1 MKSITHDKG
10 TVLPAIRMLIGIVLP
25 IGIFAVIMLMPTPDG
40 LTAQGQRAL
49 AIMVLAV
56 VLWSTERLHIAVTG
70 LVSMVLLV
78 LFQAVGDIG
87 QALHGFS
94 QPVCYFLLGILTLGL
109 AVHKSGLAE
118 RMAISLI
125 RLSGGSPRKLYFQ
138 MLVSFAVLT
147 FALPSAS
154 TRGAILVHVYEQ
166 VLDNWQVKKSARL
179 YKAIMIAMAS
189 LNRLGSTALL
199 AGGITPVVA
208 AALVVEYGNLDDF
221 SWTGWFMLM
230 ALPFYV
236 MLMVGGLL
244 VFILYSSGF
253 KETDGVQNPDL
264 INNPVSKQEIRIGII
279 LVVTAL
285 LWFTDFA
292 HGLPPAVPALIAM
305 IVILMPKV
313 GLLDWRDFEQNLGWT
328 NFFVIATSLSLANAL
343 VTSGA
348 AGWFAELLVGGVTG
362 LGESPFLVL
371 LVMVVSAAIARLLM
385 PNIAA
390 YLALVIP
397 IVMSTGGA
405 MGLNPLICGLAVVIV
420 GDSVVFYPAGGTASV
435 FIYVRAEIRSPEVF
449 RLGIIMTVVSIATL
463 FCVALPYW
471 KLLGQTLTN

>member
-1 MKSITHDKG
+1 MKSISHNKG
-10 TVLPAIRMLIGIVLP
+10 TVFPSIRMLIGIGLP
-25 IGIFAVIMLMPTPDG
+25 ISIFAVIMLMQTPDG

-56 VLWSTERLHIAVTG
+56 VLWSTESLHIAVTG
-70 LVSMVLLV
+70 LISMVLLV
-78 LFQAVGDIG
+78 LFQGVGDIG
-87 QALHGFS
+87 EALHGFS

-253 KETDGVQNPDL
+253 KQTNGVQGPDL

-279 LVVTAL
+279 VMVTAL

-305 IVILMPKV
+305 IVILMPKI

-371 LVMVVSAAIARLLM
+371 LVMAVSAAIARLLM

-397 IVMSTGGA
+397 IAMSTGGA
-405 MGLNPLICGLAVVIV
+405 MGLNPIICGLAVVIV

-435 FIYVRAEIRSPEVF
+435 FIYIRAEIRSPEVF

-471 KLLGQTLTN
+471 SLLGQTLTN

>member
-1 MKSITHDKG
+1 MKSITRNQR
-10 TVLPAIRMLIGIVLP
+10 TALPAIRMLIGIGLP
-25 IGIFAVIMLMPTPDG
+25 VSIFAVIMLVPTPDG

-56 VLWSTERLHIAVTG
+56 VLWSTESLHIAVTG
-70 LVSMVLLV
+70 LISMVLLV
-78 LFQAVGDIG
+78 LFQGVGDIG
-87 QALHGFS
+87 EALHGFS

-125 RLSGGSPRKLYFQ
+125 RMSGGSPRKLYFQ

-166 VLDNWQVKKSARL
+166 VLENWEVKKTARL

-208 AALVVEYGNLDDF
+208 AALVVEYGNLNDF
-221 SWTGWFMLM
+221 SWTGWCVLM

-236 MLMVGGLL
+236 MLMIGGLL
-244 VFILYSSGF
+244 VFILYNSGF
-253 KETDGVQNPDL
+253 KQTNGAQGPNL
-264 INNPVSKQEIRIGII
+264 INTPVSKQEIRIGVI
-279 LVVTAL
+279 LMATAL

-305 IVILMPKV
+305 VVILMPKV

-362 LGESPFLVL
+362 LDDSPFLIL

-397 IVMSTGGA
+397 IAMSTGGA
-405 MGLNPLICGLAVVIV
+405 MGLNQIICGLAVVIV

-435 FIYVRAEIRSPEVF
+435 FIYIRAEIRSPEVF

-463 FCVALPYW
+463 FGVALPYW
-471 KLLGQTLTN
+471 GLLGHSLTN

>member
-1 MKSITHDKG
+1 MKSITRNQR
-10 TVLPAIRMLIGIVLP
+10 TALPAIRMLIGIGLP
-25 IGIFAVIMLMPTPDG
+25 VSIFAVIMLMPTPDG

-56 VLWSTERLHIAVTG
+56 VLWSTESLHIAVTG
-70 LVSMVLLV
+70 LISMVLLV
-78 LFQAVGDIG
+78 LFQGVGDIG
-87 QALHGFS
+87 EALHGFS

-125 RLSGGSPRKLYFQ
+125 RMSGGSPKKLYLQ

-166 VLDNWQVKKSARL
+166 VLENWEVKKTARL

-208 AALVVEYGNLDDF
+208 AALVVEYGNLNDF
-221 SWTGWFMLM
+221 SWTGWFLLM

-236 MLMVGGLL
+236 MLMIGGLL
-244 VFILYSSGF
+244 VFILYNSGF
-253 KETDGVQNPDL
+253 KQTNGAQGPNL
-264 INNPVSKQEIRIGII
+264 INTPVSKQEIRIGVI
-279 LVVTAL
+279 LMATAL

-305 IVILMPKV
+305 VVILMPKV

-362 LGESPFLVL
+362 LDDSPFLIL

-397 IVMSTGGA
+397 IAMSTGGA
-405 MGLNPLICGLAVVIV
+405 MGLNPIICGLAVVIV

-435 FIYVRAEIRSPEVF
+435 FIYIRAEIRSPEVF

-463 FCVALPYW
+463 FGVALPYW
-471 KLLGQTLTN
+471 GLLGHSLTN

>member
-1 MKSITHDKG
+1 MKSITRNQR
-10 TVLPAIRMLIGIVLP
+10 TALPAIRMLIGIGLP
-25 IGIFAVIMLMPTPDG
+25 VSIFAVIMLMPTPDG
-40 LTAQGQRAL
+40 LTAQGQRTL

-56 VLWSTERLHIAVTG
+56 VLWSTESLHIAVTG
-70 LVSMVLLV
+70 LISMVLLV
-78 LFQAVGDIG
+78 LFQGVGDIG
-87 QALHGFS
+87 EALHGFS

-125 RLSGGSPRKLYFQ
+125 RMSGGSPRKLYFQ

-166 VLDNWQVKKSARL
+166 VLENWEVKKTARL

-208 AALVVEYGNLDDF
+208 AALVVEYGNLNDF

-236 MLMVGGLL
+236 MLMIGGLL
-244 VFILYSSGF
+244 VFILYNSGF
-253 KETDGVQNPDL
+253 KQTNGAQGSNL
-264 INNPVSKQEIRIGII
+264 INTPVSKQEIRIGVI
-279 LVVTAL
+279 LMATAL

-305 IVILMPKV
+305 VVILMPKV

-362 LGESPFLVL
+362 LDDSPFLIL

-397 IVMSTGGA
+397 IAMSTGGA
-405 MGLNPLICGLAVVIV
+405 MGLNQIICGLAVVIV

-435 FIYVRAEIRSPEVF
+435 FIYIRAEIRSPEVF

-463 FCVALPYW
+463 FGVALPYW
-471 KLLGQTLTN
+471 GLLGHSLTN

>member
-1 MKSITHDKG
+1 
-10 TVLPAIRMLIGIVLP
+10 MLIGIGLP
-25 IGIFAVIMLMPTPDG
+25 VGIFAVIMLMPTPDG

-56 VLWSTERLHIAVTG
+56 VLWSTESLHIAVTG
-70 LVSMVLLV
+70 LISMVLLV
-78 LFQAVGDIG
+78 LFQGVGDIG
-87 QALHGFS
+87 EALHGFS

-125 RLSGGSPRKLYFQ
+125 RMSGGSPRKLYFQ

-166 VLDNWQVKKSARL
+166 VLENWEVKKTDRL

-208 AALVVEYGNLDDF
+208 AALVVEYGNLNDF

-236 MLMVGGLL
+236 MLMIGGLL
-244 VFILYSSGF
+244 VFILYNSGF
-253 KETDGVQNPDL
+253 KQTNGAQGPNL
-264 INNPVSKQEIRIGII
+264 INTPVSKQEIRIGVI
-279 LVVTAL
+279 LMATAL

-305 IVILMPKV
+305 VVILMPKV

-362 LGESPFLVL
+362 LDDSPFLIL

-397 IVMSTGGA
+397 IAMSTGGA
-405 MGLNPLICGLAVVIV
+405 MGLNPIICGLAVVIV

-435 FIYVRAEIRSPEVF
+435 FIYIRAEIRSPEVF

-463 FCVALPYW
+463 FGVALPYW
-471 KLLGQTLTN
+471 GLLGHSLTN

>member
-1 MKSITHDKG
+1 LKSITRNQR
-10 TVLPAIRMLIGIVLP
+10 TALPAIRMLIGIGLP
-25 IGIFAVIMLMPTPDG
+25 VSIFAVIMLVPTPDG

-56 VLWSTERLHIAVTG
+56 VLWSTESLHIAVTG
-70 LVSMVLLV
+70 LISMVLLV
-78 LFQAVGDIG
+78 LFQGVGDIG
-87 QALHGFS
+87 EALHGFS

-125 RLSGGSPRKLYFQ
+125 RMSGGSPRKLYFQ

-166 VLDNWQVKKSARL
+166 VLENWEVKKTARL

-208 AALVVEYGNLDDF
+208 AALVVEYGNLNDF
-221 SWTGWFMLM
+221 SWTGWFVLM

-236 MLMVGGLL
+236 MLMIGGLL
-244 VFILYSSGF
+244 VFILYNSGF
-253 KETDGVQNPDL
+253 KQTNGAQGSNL
-264 INNPVSKQEIRIGII
+264 INTPVSKQEIRIGVI
-279 LVVTAL
+279 LMATAL

-305 IVILMPKV
+305 VVILMPKV

-362 LGESPFLVL
+362 LDDSPFLIL

-397 IVMSTGGA
+397 IAMSTGGA
-405 MGLNPLICGLAVVIV
+405 MGLNQIICGLAVVIV

-435 FIYVRAEIRSPEVF
+435 FIYIRAEIRSPEVF

-463 FCVALPYW
+463 FGVALPYW
-471 KLLGQTLTN
+471 GLLGHSLTN

>member
-1 MKSITHDKG
+1 MKSITRNQR
-10 TVLPAIRMLIGIVLP
+10 TALPAIRMLIGIGLP
-25 IGIFAVIMLMPTPDG
+25 VSIFAVIMLMPTPDG

-56 VLWSTERLHIAVTG
+56 VLWSTESLHIAVTG
-70 LVSMVLLV
+70 LISMVLLV
-78 LFQAVGDIG
+78 LFQGVGDIG
-87 QALHGFS
+87 EALHGFS

-125 RLSGGSPRKLYFQ
+125 RMSGGSPRKLYFQ

-166 VLDNWQVKKSARL
+166 VLENWEVKKTARL

-208 AALVVEYGNLDDF
+208 AALVVEYGNLNDF

-236 MLMVGGLL
+236 MLMIGGLL
-244 VFILYSSGF
+244 VFILYNSGF
-253 KETDGVQNPDL
+253 KQTNGAQGPNL
-264 INNPVSKQEIRIGII
+264 INTPVSKQEIRIGVI
-279 LVVTAL
+279 LMATAL

-305 IVILMPKV
+305 VVILMPKV

-362 LGESPFLVL
+362 LDDSPFLIL

-397 IVMSTGGA
+397 IAMSTGGA
-405 MGLNPLICGLAVVIV
+405 MGLNPIICGLAVVIV

-435 FIYVRAEIRSPEVF
+435 FIYIRAEIRSPEVF

-463 FCVALPYW
+463 FGVALPYW
-471 KLLGQTLTN
+471 GLLGHSLTN

>member
-1 MKSITHDKG
+1 
-10 TVLPAIRMLIGIVLP
+10 
-25 IGIFAVIMLMPTPDG
+25 MLMPTPNG
-40 LTAQGQRAL
+40 LTDEGQRAL

-56 VLWSTERLHIAVTG
+56 VLWSTEALHIAVTG
-70 LVSMVLLV
+70 LISLVLLV
-78 LFQAVGDIG
+78 LFQGVADIEG
-87 QALHGFS
+87 ALHGFS

-109 AVHKSGLAE
+109 AVHNSGLAE

-125 RLSGGSPRKLYFQ
+125 RMSGGSPKRLYFQ

-166 VLDNWQVKKSARL
+166 VLESWGVDKSDRL
-179 YKAIMIAMAS
+179 YKALMIAMAS

-199 AGGITPVVA
+199 ASGITPVVA
-208 AALVVEYGNLDDF
+208 AALIVQYGNIDDF
-221 SWTGWFMLM
+221 SWTGWFILM

-236 MLMVGGLL
+236 MLLLGGFL
-244 VFILYSSGF
+244 VFIIYNSGF
-253 KETDGVQNPDL
+253 KQRNDALVPNL
-264 INNPVSKQEIRIGII
+264 ANNPISKQEIRVSII
-279 LVVTAL
+279 LIGTAL
-285 LWFTDFA
+285 LWFTDSL

-305 IVILMPKV
+305 VVILMPKV
-313 GLLDWRDFEQNLGWT
+313 GLLDWRYFEQNLGWT

-348 AGWFAELLVGGVTG
+348 AGWFAELLVGSVKG
-362 LGESPFLVL
+362 LEDSPLSVL
-371 LVMVVSAAIARLLM
+371 LVMSVSAAIARLLM

-397 IVMSTGGA
+397 IAMSTA
-405 MGLNPLICGLAVVIV
+405 AVMGMNPIICGLAVVIV

-435 FIYVRAEIRSPEVF
+435 FIYIRAEIRSPKVF
-449 RLGIIMTVVSIATL
+449 RLGIVMTLVSIATL

-471 KLLGQTLTN
+471 NMLGQNLTS

>member
-1 MKSITHDKG
+1 MKSITRNQR
-10 TVLPAIRMLIGIVLP
+10 TALPAIRMLIGIGLP
-25 IGIFAVIMLMPTPDG
+25 VSIFAAIMLMPTPDG

-56 VLWSTERLHIAVTG
+56 VLWSTESLHIAVTG
-70 LVSMVLLV
+70 LISMVLLV
-78 LFQAVGDIG
+78 LFQGVGDIG
-87 QALHGFS
+87 EALHGFS

-125 RLSGGSPRKLYFQ
+125 RMSGGSPRKLYFQ

-166 VLDNWQVKKSARL
+166 VLENWEVKKTARL

-208 AALVVEYGNLDDF
+208 AALVVEYGNLNDF
-221 SWTGWFMLM
+221 SWTGWFVLM

-236 MLMVGGLL
+236 MLMIGGLL
-244 VFILYSSGF
+244 VFILYNSGF
-253 KETDGVQNPDL
+253 KQTNGAQGSNL
-264 INNPVSKQEIRIGII
+264 INTPVSKQEIRIGVI
-279 LVVTAL
+279 LMATAL

-305 IVILMPKV
+305 VVILMPKV

-362 LGESPFLVL
+362 LDDSPFLIL

-397 IVMSTGGA
+397 IAMSTGGA
-405 MGLNPLICGLAVVIV
+405 MGLNQIICGLAVVIV

-435 FIYVRAEIRSPEVF
+435 FIYIRAEIRSPEVF

-463 FCVALPYW
+463 FGVALPYW
-471 KLLGQTLTN
+471 GLLGHSLTN

>member
-1 MKSITHDKG
+1 
-10 TVLPAIRMLIGIVLP
+10 MLIGIGLP
-25 IGIFAVIMLMPTPDG
+25 VSIFAAIMLMPTPDG

-56 VLWSTERLHIAVTG
+56 VLWSTESLHIAVTG
-70 LVSMVLLV
+70 LISMVLLV
-78 LFQAVGDIG
+78 LFQGVGDIG
-87 QALHGFS
+87 EALHGFS

-125 RLSGGSPRKLYFQ
+125 RMSGGSPRKLYFQ

-166 VLDNWQVKKSARL
+166 VLENWEVKKTARL

-208 AALVVEYGNLDDF
+208 AALVVEYGNLNDF
-221 SWTGWFMLM
+221 SWTGWFVLM

-236 MLMVGGLL
+236 MLMIGGLL
-244 VFILYSSGF
+244 VFILYNSGF
-253 KETDGVQNPDL
+253 KQTKGPQGSNL
-264 INNPVSKQEIRIGII
+264 INTPVSKQEIRIGVI
-279 LVVTAL
+279 LMATAL

-305 IVILMPKV
+305 VVILMPKV

-362 LGESPFLVL
+362 FDASPFLSL

-397 IVMSTGGA
+397 IAMSTGGA
-405 MGLNPLICGLAVVIV
+405 MGLNQIICGLAVVIV

-435 FIYVRAEIRSPEVF
+435 FIYIRAEIRSPEVF

-463 FCVALPYW
+463 FGVALPYW
-471 KLLGQTLTN
+471 GLLGHSLTN